1 MKSFESEE
9 LVFCYNDLPTNNM
22 TVNPETLKVNAII
35 NWGYAGFYPAQF
47 EGKFFYRVGAFGC
60 AGSSSSC
67 VSLSLS
73 IC

>member
-47 EGKFFYRVGAFGC
+47 EGKFF
-60 AGSSSSC
+60 
-67 VSLSLS
+67 
-73 IC
+73 